1 MEVIKN
7 DLEYKVKINNKD
19 IVPLYMLEID
29 IDNLTSKEIE
39 FKRPISYHEFSYDTK
54 SNQYKSIKNY
64 ENKKKEKEK
73 EEKEQEHDEKAIIII
88 KNQYLYSSN
97 LKYKYETGWEMCF
110 IGRDNQSRGIA
121 IWSWEFDPRLEIT
134 NLFINMLFMTFD
146 SNSIINWYI
155 STKSN
160 EAILKESFKRMDSHE
175 VYSIITDQLNF
186 TLLPLNLPTTPIHF
200 DKKLDLTDYLKLNNK
215 NNNNNNAT
223 RFFLA
228 CVMENNKNDRTQLF
242 RCKSSNYF
250 KKFGTS
256 NTNPNQHPDPIY
268 DYPFTIHFNLSQK
281 STITNQLIGEE
292 EEEEELDYTYNNNN
306 NHSEDCRQ
314 NNNKFNQLNNFYY
327 FNEEDESIELIR
339 KIKLSKIHKWDNE
352 RVLQWLFDIQ
362 VYSLIRLFKE
372 LRIDGIKLLTF
383 QIELL
388 PISFTENNIEKLK
401 FIKELS
407 KLLLISG
414 QRNEILLKSIEEE
427 KQQKFTQFQHQYNQ
441 SKSTILSLKSN
452 LIQNKKLIR
461 KIKIKNN
468 NNNKEEEEIKLLND
482 ENTSNCQLIIQGRI
496 FKAHKEVLIK
506 SSEYFKTILTCESF
520 EESTNGVINFE
531 CDIDLTSESLRI
543 ILELIYMQTNDI
555 QLEFLKNLGLN
566 QLKSTLIL
574 SDRFLLVDSVCKL
587 SQLIENFIIWK
598 INSKNINL
606 INIADTD
613 TANEPIDTTE
623 NFGINIRPNSFKI
636 NVYKRN

>member
-64 ENKKKEKEK
+64 KNKKKKK
-73 EEKEQEHDEKAIIII
+73 EEEEEEHDEKTII

-215 NNNNNNAT
+215 NSNNNNNNAT

-292 EEEEELDYTYNNNN
+292 EEEEDEEEQDYTYNNNNNN

-468 NNNKEEEEIKLLND
+468 NNNNNNKEEEEEIKLLND

-531 CDIDLTSESLRI
+531 CDIDLTSDSLRI

-574 SDRFLLVDSVCKL
+574 SDRFLLVDSV
-587 SQLIENFIIWK
+587 F
-598 INSKNINL
+598 
-606 INIADTD
+606 ADSD

-623 NFGINIRPNSFKI
+623 NFGINIRPN
-636 NVYKRN
+636 

>member
-1 MEVIKN
+1 M

-29 IDNLTSKEIE
+29 IENLAAKEIE

-54 SNQYKSIKNY
+54 SNQYKSIKN
-64 ENKKKEKEK
+64 KKKDGK
-73 EEKEQEHDEKAIIII
+73 EEVEKTIII

-97 LKYKYETGWEMCF
+97 LKYKYENGWEMCF
-110 IGRDNQSRGIA
+110 ISRDNHSRGIA
-121 IWSWEFDPRLEIT
+121 IWSWEFDSRLEIT

-155 STKSN
+155 STNPN
-160 EAILKESFKRMDSHE
+160 ETMFNESFKRMDSHE
-175 VYSIITDQLNF
+175 IYSIITNQINF

-215 NNNNNNAT
+215 NNNNNNYNKPT

-228 CVMENNKNDRTQLF
+228 CIMENNKNDRTQLF

-250 KKFGTS
+250 KKFGTL

-292 EEEEELDYTYNNNN
+292 EEEEEGGEGREEEKDCRQNNNN
-306 NHSEDCRQ
+306 NNN

-388 PISFTENNIEKLK
+388 PISFTENKIEKSK

-407 KLLLISG
+407 KLFLISG
-414 QRNEILLKSIEEE
+414 QRNEILLKSIE
-427 KQQKFTQFQHQYNQ
+427 QQKFTQFQHQYNQ

-452 LIQNKKLIR
+452 LIQKKKLIR
-461 KIKIKNN
+461 KIKIKKKKNN
-468 NNNKEEEEIKLLND
+468 NNNNNNNNSNKDEEEEEEEEGIKLLND

-496 FKAHKEVLIK
+496 FKAHKEILIK
-506 SSEYFKTILTCESF
+506 SSEYFKTILTSETF
-520 EESTNGVINFE
+520 EESTSGVINFE
-531 CDIDLTSESLRI
+531 CDTDLTSESLRF

-555 QLEFLKNLGLN
+555 QLEFLKNLDLN

-587 SQLIENFIIWK
+587 SELIENFIIWK
-598 INSKNINL
+598 INSENIKL
-606 INIADTD
+606 IN
-613 TANEPIDTTE
+613 NLF
-623 NFGINIRPNSFKI
+623 NFNQKI
-636 NVYKRN
+636 LNFTNFILQCK